1 MEIRK
6 YFEPNDTYHRV
17 YQNLWDSTTAGLGGK
32 FIALN
37 TKLKK
42 NTKLEKGLKIKHQ
55 SYLTL

>member
-6 YFEPNDTYHRV
+6 YFEPSDTYDRV

-37 TKLKK
+37 TKL
-42 NTKLEKGLKIKHQ
+42 EKGLKIKHQ